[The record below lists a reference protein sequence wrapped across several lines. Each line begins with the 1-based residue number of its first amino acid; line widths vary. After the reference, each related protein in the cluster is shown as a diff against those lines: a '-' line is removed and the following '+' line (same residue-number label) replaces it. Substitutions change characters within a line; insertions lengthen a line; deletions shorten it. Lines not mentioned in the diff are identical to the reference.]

1 MNRHGAGTGL
11 DASTDSLSRASP
23 DYVRHQTGWAARWV
37 PTLAVV
43 AVLGTGVPALAAD
56 SDNAFQSYTDEELS
70 EVAADWQSLTSEE
83 RRDYFIEVRRR
94 MAEAGKKP
102 PDPERLPQIVG
113 ERRFGRIIPQ
123 PDGSVLHIEGVV
135 RYRGSGKGGEDRE
148 GGSENGVGVKDVSQT
163 ETPPD
168 YGTGFEQRVEQA
180 GVAEDSQ
187 EQRPVTVPVVAV
199 ATDNGVRQTEEVT
212 EIVTEIATEEDN
224 PETAT
229 SEHGAKDGGRAQ
241 GRE

>member
-11 DASTDSLSRASP
+11 DASTDSLSRASS
-23 DYVRHQTGWAARWV
+23 DYVRHRIGWAVRWV
-37 PTLAVV
+37 PTLAVLV
-43 AVLGTGVPALAAD
+43 VLGTGVPALAAD

-135 RYRGSGKGGEDRE
+135 RYRGSGKGRE
-148 GGSENGVGVKDVSQT
+148 GGGENGVGVEDASQT

-180 GVAEDSQ
+180 GVAENSQ
-187 EQRPVTVPVVAV
+187 EQRPVTVPVVSV
-199 ATDNGVRQTEEVT
+199 ATDNGVRQTEV
-212 EIVTEIATEEDN
+212 VTEEDN

>member
-1 MNRHGAGTGL
+1 MNRHGAGTEL
-11 DASTDSLSRASP
+11 DALTDSLSRAP
-23 DYVRHQTGWAARWV
+23 LDYVRRRTGWAVRWV
-37 PTLAVV
+37 PTLAVL
-43 AVLGTGVPALAAD
+43 AVFGSGLPAQAAD
-56 SDNAFQSYTDEELS
+56 TDSAFQSYTDEELS

-94 MAEAGKKP
+94 MAEAGKP
-102 PDPERLPQIVG
+102 VDPERLPQIVG

-135 RYRGSGKGGEDRE
+135 RYRGSGKGG
-148 GGSENGVGVKDVSQT
+148 GGVKDGENPVQDASQT

-180 GVAEDSQ
+180 GVAEDVQ
-187 EQRPVTVPVVAV
+187 EQGPVTVPVVSV
-199 ATDNGVRQTEEVT
+199 ATDNGVRQAEV
-212 EIVTEIATEEDN
+212 VTEEDN
-224 PETAT
+224 PETVA